1 LLRKLSR
8 AGYSEAW
15 TIHPRPQYNYMPQ
28 QEPSKEE
35 KIYNLVIE
43 LEIAKRNKRDTV
55 KAHNEEVKRI
65 QSEIK
70 DLLTDNQALE

>member
-1 LLRKLSR
+1 
-8 AGYSEAW
+8 
-15 TIHPRPQYNYMPQ
+15 MPQ